1 MRLLAI
7 AAALGS
13 MVGAAGAQDYPTRP
27 INVIVP
33 AAAGGPTDA
42 ISRITAQAMS
52 KKFSASRLRSRTPA
66 ALAALSAP
74 AARCAPTRTA
84 TPC

>member
-13 MVGAAGAQDYPTRP
+13 MVGAAAAQDYPTRP

-52 KKFSASRLRSRTPA
+52 KILSRSRSRTPA
-66 ALAALSAP
+66 ALAAPSAP
-74 AARCAPTRTA
+74 AARCAPTPTA

>member
-52 KKFSASRLRSRTPA
+52 KILGQQITI
-66 ALAALSAP
+66 
-74 AARCAPTRTA
+74 
-84 TPC
+84 